1 MNYREKLQN
10 EFDDILAE
18 YKSALR
24 LTLARITNLK
34 EMMERTRER
43 SPFDSIDS
51 RIKTFDSILEKCER
65 RGYDATI
72 ETIKEKIC
80 DIAGIRIITPFRD
93 DIYTVANM
101 LERIPGINIIS
112 KKDYV
117 KEPKANGYRS
127 LHLRVQIEVYSP
139 VNGSK
144 LIPVEIQIRDK
155 AMDLWATLE
164 HIVKYKNDDPSP
176 TVSEQ
181 FKHIADVLSQFDN
194 MAIEVRDFSSTEDS
208 TVIE

>member
-10 EFDDILAE
+10 EFDDILVE

-34 EMMERTRER
+34 EMMELSSER

-65 RGYDATI
+65 RGYDAII
-72 ETIKEKIC
+72 ETIKEKIR

-93 DIYTVANM
+93 DIYAVANM
-101 LERIPGINIIS
+101 LEHIPGINIIS

-127 LHLRVQIEVYSP
+127 LHLQVQIEVYSP
-139 VNGSK
+139 ANGSK

-176 TVSEQ
+176 TVSER
-181 FKHIADVLSQFDN
+181 FKRVADVLSQFDN
-194 MAIEVRDFSSTEDS
+194 MAIDVRDFSSAESS
-208 TVIE
+208 TVE